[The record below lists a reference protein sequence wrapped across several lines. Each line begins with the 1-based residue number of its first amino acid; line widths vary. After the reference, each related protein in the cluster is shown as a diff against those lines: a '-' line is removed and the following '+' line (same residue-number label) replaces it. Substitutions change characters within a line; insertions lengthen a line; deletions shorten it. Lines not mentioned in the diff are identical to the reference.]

1 METTWRIV
9 RIKRLPSTGLVI
21 EVTYIMNFKLLSETD
36 RKVGTVT
43 LVGDVNDP
51 NFIPFDE
58 LTETIVT
65 NWVKDE
71 LGASNI
77 TSIESSY
84 QSVLQERIDR
94 KNNPEYLVG
103 LPWSDNV

>member
-9 RIKRLPSTGLVI
+9 QIKRLPSTGLVI
-21 EVTYIMNFKLLSETD
+21 EVTYIMNFKLQSETD

-84 QSVLQERIDR
+84 QILLQERIDR
-94 KNNPEYLVG
+94 KNNPEYLLG